1 MGRNTPYSLD
11 FMLKIK
17 KINPNFEFTGVDKK
31 RWEEFLES
39 QKEDSLI
46 DTIENMVPA
55 ENPKRKKKSKKGCLI
70 LIFYMIMKQ
79 PYCVI
84 LFFLLYICQG
94 FFCNRCYRRNTC

>member
-17 KINPNFEFTGVDKK
+17 KINPNFEFSGEDKK

-46 DTIENMVPA
+46 DTIENMEPV
-55 ENPKRKKKSKKGCLI
+55 EKPKRKNKSKKVN
-70 LIFYMIMKQ
+70 Q
-79 PYCVI
+79 VI
-84 LFFLLYICQG
+84 E
-94 FFCNRCYRRNTC
+94 RKNTESMDYFVENEIDEESN

>member
-17 KINPNFEFTGVDKK
+17 KINPNFEFSGEDKK

-46 DTIENMVPA
+46 DTIENMELV
-55 ENPKRKKKSKKGCLI
+55 EKPKRKKKSKKVNQVVER
-70 LIFYMIMKQ
+70 K
-79 PYCVI
+79 
-84 LFFLLYICQG
+84 
-94 FFCNRCYRRNTC
+94 NTESMDYFVENEIDEESN

>member
-17 KINPNFEFTGVDKK
+17 KINPDFEFSGEDKK

-46 DTIENMVPA
+46 DTIENMEPA
-55 ENPKRKKKSKKGCLI
+55 EKPKRKKKSKKVNQI
-70 LIFYMIMKQ
+70 IERK
-79 PYCVI
+79 
-84 LFFLLYICQG
+84 
-94 FFCNRCYRRNTC
+94 NTESMDYFVENEIDEESN

>member
-39 QKEDSLI
+39 QKEDTLI
-46 DTIENMVPA
+46 DIIENMEPA
-55 ENPKRKKKSKKGCLI
+55 EKPKRKNKSKKVNQVVER
-70 LIFYMIMKQ
+70 K
-79 PYCVI
+79 
-84 LFFLLYICQG
+84 
-94 FFCNRCYRRNTC
+94 NTESMDYFVENEIDEESN

>member
-39 QKEDSLI
+39 QKEDS
-46 DTIENMVPA
+46 
-55 ENPKRKKKSKKGCLI
+55 
-70 LIFYMIMKQ
+70 
-79 PYCVI
+79 
-84 LFFLLYICQG
+84 
-94 FFCNRCYRRNTC
+94 

>member
-17 KINPNFEFTGVDKK
+17 KINPNFEFSGEDKK

-46 DTIENMVPA
+46 DTIENMEPV
-55 ENPKRKKKSKKGCLI
+55 EKQKRKNKSKKVNQVVER
-70 LIFYMIMKQ
+70 K
-79 PYCVI
+79 
-84 LFFLLYICQG
+84 
-94 FFCNRCYRRNTC
+94 NTESMDYFVENEIDEESN

>member
-17 KINPNFEFTGVDKK
+17 KINPNFEFSGEDKK

-46 DTIENMVPA
+46 DTIENMEPA
-55 ENPKRKKKSKKGCLI
+55 EKPKRKNKSKKVNQVVER
-70 LIFYMIMKQ
+70 K
-79 PYCVI
+79 
-84 LFFLLYICQG
+84 
-94 FFCNRCYRRNTC
+94 NTESMDYFVENEIDEESN

>member
-17 KINPNFEFTGVDKK
+17 KINPNFEFSGEDKK

-46 DTIENMVPA
+46 DTIENMEAV
-55 ENPKRKKKSKKGCLI
+55 EKPKRKNKSKKVNQVVER
-70 LIFYMIMKQ
+70 K
-79 PYCVI
+79 
-84 LFFLLYICQG
+84 
-94 FFCNRCYRRNTC
+94 NTESMDYFVENEIDEESN

>member
-17 KINPNFEFTGVDKK
+17 KINPDFEFSGEDKK

-46 DTIENMVPA
+46 DTIENMEPA
-55 ENPKRKKKSKKGCLI
+55 EKPKRKKKSKKVN
-70 LIFYMIMKQ
+70 Q
-79 PYCVI
+79 VI
-84 LFFLLYICQG
+84 E
-94 FFCNRCYRRNTC
+94 RKNTESMDYFVENEIDEESN

>member
-17 KINPNFEFTGVDKK
+17 KINPNFEFSGEDKK

-46 DTIENMVPA
+46 DTIENMEPA
-55 ENPKRKKKSKKGCLI
+55 EKPKRKNKSKKVNQVVDR
-70 LIFYMIMKQ
+70 K
-79 PYCVI
+79 
-84 LFFLLYICQG
+84 
-94 FFCNRCYRRNTC
+94 NTESMDYFVENEIDEESN

>member
-17 KINPNFEFTGVDKK
+17 KINPNIEFTGVDKK

-46 DTIENMVPA
+46 DTIENMEPV
-55 ENPKRKKKSKKGCLI
+55 EKPKRKKKSKKVNQVVER
-70 LIFYMIMKQ
+70 K
-79 PYCVI
+79 
-84 LFFLLYICQG
+84 
-94 FFCNRCYRRNTC
+94 NTESMDYFVENEIDEESN

>member
-17 KINPNFEFTGVDKK
+17 KINPNFEFSGEDKK

-46 DTIENMVPA
+46 DTIENMEPV
-55 ENPKRKKKSKKGCLI
+55 EKPKRKNKSKKVNQVVER
-70 LIFYMIMKQ
+70 K
-79 PYCVI
+79 
-84 LFFLLYICQG
+84 
-94 FFCNRCYRRNTC
+94 NTESMDYFVENEIDEESN

>member
-39 QKEDSLI
+39 QQEDSLI
-46 DTIENMVPA
+46 ETIENMEPA
-55 ENPKRKKKSKKGCLI
+55 EKPKRKKKSEKV
-70 LIFYMIMKQ
+70 KQ
-79 PYCVI
+79 VVE
-84 LFFLLYICQG
+84 
-94 FFCNRCYRRNTC
+94 RKNTESMDYFVENEIDEESN

>member
-17 KINPNFEFTGVDKK
+17 KINPNFEFSGEDKK

-46 DTIENMVPA
+46 DTIENMEPA
-55 ENPKRKKKSKKGCLI
+55 EKPKRKKKSKKVN
-70 LIFYMIMKQ
+70 Q
-79 PYCVI
+79 VI
-84 LFFLLYICQG
+84 E
-94 FFCNRCYRRNTC
+94 RKNTESMDYFVENEIDEESN

>member
-17 KINPNFEFTGVDKK
+17 KINPNFEFSGEDKK

-46 DTIENMVPA
+46 DTIENMEPV
-55 ENPKRKKKSKKGCLI
+55 EKPKRKNKSKKVNQI
-70 LIFYMIMKQ
+70 VERK
-79 PYCVI
+79 
-84 LFFLLYICQG
+84 
-94 FFCNRCYRRNTC
+94 NTESMDYFVENEIDEESN